1 MFDIFYLIFLTPFA
15 TSLLLTTI
23 LATFAFNSYSRT
35 GPKIKKAI
43 ENHFRAYAVFA
54 FFRIL
59 TWSFIVISIVSA
71 PGPLMLYAESVFFD
85 SNSLTWT
92 NCFLA
97 SLLSFTITS
106 SFAFSHNLLYI
117 PASLQLSSQFR
128 FSRLTPLWRNLNPTR
143 ISIFCA
149 LLIGTLSPIYLF
161 LAYWAFS
168 HDMILMALYVCA
180 SFTFYLAL
188 LPIHKARTS
197 KIPVLPREPIKN
209 NIILI
214 GVDTLRADK
223 LGGLAY
229 YRKLTPNIDK
239 LCEQGVLFENCITPL
254 ARTAPSLTSFLTGL
268 WPHNHFIRD
277 NYPDLAESKLS
288 CNSFIQSLNKNN
300 YVTCAISDWAG
311 ADFKKI
317 NFGFQKLSVPDD
329 QWNLKLL
336 LRQGPAYL
344 RLFLSLFTHNNF
356 GKRFLPEI
364 YYLAGK
370 PLTSHLGR
378 ECRNTISELAKKN
391 QPFFINL
398 FTSTTHVPF
407 GSEYPYYNLFT
418 PKDYTGDSR
427 FIMTDLN
434 TPEQI
439 VESQEST
446 VEHHDLSQI
455 INLYDSC
462 VKEFDDEVGKIIDHI
477 DKCGLRD
484 NTFIVIYSDHGTD
497 FFETECWGQGNTLIG
512 NDPSARIPLIIS
524 GPGVPKN
531 VKFSHVCR
539 TIDFMPTMLDLL
551 GMEIPKDIDGVSLA
565 PYLKDNSNPNLYAYQ
580 ETGVWMGKIP
590 GQHPDQI
597 TYPDIIELLTI
608 PDIKSGTLVID
619 EKYYPTVIQAK
630 NRSIQDDRWKLVYIP
645 TYHGAVYQLY
655 DLKNDPYRNVI
666 DHYPEIVAELQPKLD
681 EWISH
686 SNHSI
691 I

>member
-1 MFDIFYLIFLTPFA
+1 M
-15 TSLLLTTI
+15 
-23 LATFAFNSYSRT
+23 
-35 GPKIKKAI
+35 
-43 ENHFRAYAVFA
+43 
-54 FFRIL
+54 
-59 TWSFIVISIVSA
+59 
-71 PGPLMLYAESVFFD
+71 
-85 SNSLTWT
+85 
-92 NCFLA
+92 
-97 SLLSFTITS
+97 
-106 SFAFSHNLLYI
+106 
-117 PASLQLSSQFR
+117 
-128 FSRLTPLWRNLNPTR
+128 
-143 ISIFCA
+143 
-149 LLIGTLSPIYLF
+149 
-161 LAYWAFS
+161 
-168 HDMILMALYVCA
+168 
-180 SFTFYLAL
+180 
-188 LPIHKARTS
+188 
-197 KIPVLPREPIKN
+197 
-209 NIILI
+209 
-214 GVDTLRADK
+214 
-223 LGGLAY
+223 
-229 YRKLTPNIDK
+229 
-239 LCEQGVLFENCITPL
+239 
-254 ARTAPSLTSFLTGL
+254 
-268 WPHNHFIRD
+268 
-277 NYPDLAESKLS
+277 
-288 CNSFIQSLNKNN
+288 
-300 YVTCAISDWAG
+300 
-311 ADFKKI
+311 
-317 NFGFQKLSVPDD
+317 
-329 QWNLKLL
+329 
-336 LRQGPAYL
+336 
-344 RLFLSLFTHNNF
+344 
-356 GKRFLPEI
+356 
-364 YYLAGK
+364 
-370 PLTSHLGR
+370 TSHLGR

-551 GMEIPKDIDGVSLA
+551 GMEIPNDIDGVSLA

-608 PDIKSGTLVID
+608 PDINSGTLVID

-630 NRSIQDDRWKLVYIP
+630 NRSIQDNRWKLVYIP

-681 EWISH
+681 EWRSH